1 MYNSIYP
8 LNIKPYVPPQPRA
21 KGAVKEK
28 EDEESSASSYNLN
41 RDSQRTEQNN
51 STDPNGRSKYSY
63 QEFPNGQRTTIDYS
77 KSKVNI
83 AQILT
88 DFKNTA
94 IAIGSPPN
102 LINEVEQ
109 YLSIAEAESIKGEPN
124 KKRIQS
130 NLKNASNI
138 LDEFISKTLNKKS
151 KVVENWIDALF
162 LQQVDYKS
170 DPTTINPD
178 FLVKLPDK
186 ETGDMKPISQT
197 FSAPTQPA
205 PAQPPQTQVV
215 DQSTTNQIVQKTE
228 FKQTQPESIQ
238 TAIVEEQ
245 TTTEIKEEKKVY
257 VPENQE
263 IKRTFLQGK
272 KYVAINKKDK
282 AIEAFN
288 ATIELAQMFG
298 DNNAEGMACFEL
310 GQIYDKDDNLHEA
323 LKFYNQAHRASND
336 NNLKAKAYYSMA
348 KIYDDIVYFEPAMNH
363 YYAAISYAGE
373 AENLNAQTKA
383 LSDIG
388 DMYAERYNVEK
399 TYEYYN
405 LAKNIALETHNDK
418 VKGAIWS
425 RSGDAMV
432 TVNENVSALKDYK
445 TSAQYYEKTDSPIKM
460 ARNYEKAAEVMLALG
475 NREKAQSLLNK
486 AQKFAA
492 KASDAEYE
500 KEIAKRLN
508 V

>member
-21 KGAVKEK
+21 KGTVKEK

-41 RDSQRTEQNN
+41 RESQRTEQNN

-94 IAIGSPPN
+94 IAIGSPPKI
-102 LINEVEQ
+102 INEVEQ
-109 YLSIAEAESIKGEPN
+109 YLSIAEAESLKGDPN

-130 NLKNASNI
+130 NLKNASNV
-138 LDEFISKTLNKKS
+138 LDEFISKTLDKKS

-186 ETGDMKPISQT
+186 ETGDMKPISET
-197 FSAPTQPA
+197 FSAQAQPTQVQSIEQPN
-205 PAQPPQTQVV
+205 AQPTIQEIEV
-215 DQSTTNQIVQKTE
+215 E
-228 FKQTQPESIQ
+228 QTQPVQKQ
-238 TAIVEEQ
+238 TTIVEEQ
-245 TTTEIKEEKKVY
+245 AATELKQEKNIY
-257 VPENQE
+257 IPENQE
-263 IKRTFLQGK
+263 IKRTFIQGK
-272 KYVAINKKDK
+272 KYVAINNNEK
-282 AIEAFN
+282 AIDAFK

-310 GQIYDKDDNLHEA
+310 GQIYDKDDNLQEA
-323 LKFYNQAHRASND
+323 LKYYNQAHRASND

-348 KIYDDIVYFEPAMNH
+348 KIYDDVVYFEPAMNH
-363 YYAAISYAGE
+363 YYAAISFAGE

-432 TVNENVSALKDYK
+432 TINENVSALKDYK
-445 TSAQYYEKTDSPIKM
+445 TSAQYYEKTESPIKM

-492 KASDAEYE
+492 KASNTEYE